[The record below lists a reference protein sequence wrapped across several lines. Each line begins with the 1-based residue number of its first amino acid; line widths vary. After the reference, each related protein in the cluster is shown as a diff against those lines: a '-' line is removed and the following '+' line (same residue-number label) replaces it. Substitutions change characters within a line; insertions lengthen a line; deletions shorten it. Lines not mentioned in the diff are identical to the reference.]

1 MSKRIPV
8 VAALLVPVL
17 AMSIASAAPP
27 KKKKP
32 KAKPVETAAPAA
44 PTPAPAPTP
53 VFDTKPS
60 TSALNRVEASINN
73 YAPKEAAPPTI
84 TKYGKDPASP
94 SASTPST
101 TTLTSADASGAAP
114 RTTAAVAVAD
124 SDVANAKPA
133 PRDPLGQGVT
143 VAPVANFGTSKVYG
157 FGFGARLGY
166 TTSSR
171 IYLGGTFV
179 YHLGETNGPL
189 TYGLYYFGP
198 EVGYNVPVG
207 PVVVRPYVG
216 GGYGSLE
223 TTYHGLAQIPGGGS
237 VGTNGDFHG
246 RSATP
251 FVWPG
256 LTILIPVGNAFAV
269 GADARV
275 VFAPG
280 QESGFGTLLNGGS
293 LRFASAS
300 PASPPSTAL
309 AAGLTAS
316 YRF

>member
-1 MSKRIPV
+1 MFKCSPV
-8 VAALLVPVL
+8 VAALLVPLL
-17 AMSIASAAPP
+17 AVSIASAAPP

-32 KAKPVETAAPAA
+32 KPKPADTTAAPA
-44 PTPAPAPTP
+44 PTPPPPP

-60 TSALNRVEASINN
+60 TSALNRVEASINS
-73 YAPKEAAPPTI
+73 YSPKEAPPPTI
-84 TKYGKDPASP
+84 SRYGKDAVP
-94 SASTPST
+94 TST
-101 TTLTSADASGAAP
+101 TTLTSADASSATPSAP

-124 SDVANAKPA
+124 SDVASARPA
-133 PRDPLGQGVT
+133 RRDPLGQGFT
-143 VAPVANFGTSKVYG
+143 VAPLADFGTSKVYG
-157 FGFGARLGY
+157 FGVGARVGY
-166 TTSSR
+166 TTASR

-179 YHLGETNGPL
+179 YHLGESNGPL

-198 EVGYNVPVG
+198 EAGYNVPVG
-207 PVVVRPYVG
+207 PIVVRPYVG
-216 GGYGSLE
+216 GGYGALQ
-223 TTYHGLAQIPGGGS
+223 TTYHGLAMIPGGGNA
-237 VGTNGDFHG
+237 GTNGDFRG

-256 LTILIPVGNAFAV
+256 LTIMVPVAGDFAV

-280 QESGFGTLLNGGS
+280 QDAGYGSLLNSGT
-293 LRFASAS
+293 LRFATAS
-300 PASPPSTAL
+300 PSSPPSTAL